1 MALLISIA
9 MKLSENFT
17 LEELVAS
24 STAKERDIPNVPDVE
39 QIVNLCKLCIMVLQP
54 IRDKLKTSI
63 RVKSGFRSE
72 ALNKIVGGA
81 VTSQHLK
88 GEAADIICN
97 NNKLLWNT
105 IVSMIQERKIVVG
118 QLIDEKNLSWIHIS
132 LPTQRHNNQILR
144 L

>member
-1 MALLISIA
+1 

-24 STAKERDIPNVPDVE
+24 STAKERNIPNVPDVE

-72 ALNKIVGGA
+72 ALNKVVGGTA
-81 VTSQHLK
+81 TSQHLK

>member
-54 IRDKLKTSI
+54 IRDKLKISI

-72 ALNKIVGGA
+72 ALNKIVGG
-81 VTSQHLK
+81 
-88 GEAADIICN
+88 
-97 NNKLLWNT
+97 
-105 IVSMIQERKIVVG
+105 R
-118 QLIDEKNLSWIHIS
+118 
-132 LPTQRHNNQILR
+132 
-144 L
+144 